1 MDIMEM
7 ELEKTNPNKIAFC
20 SFTKKAV
27 NEAIDRATSR
37 FNLSAS
43 DLPYFKTLHSLG
55 YLLLGLKKATVMQQS
70 DYKLIGE
77 HLGLK
82 FNARKDISD
91 LTYGGNPGDK
101 YTFIM
106 GFARARNIPY
116 RLLWED
122 IDKEC
127 LNWQE
132 FQRFV
137 STVNQYK
144 REHQKF
150 DFQDMIDMYN
160 KDSNLDVLIL
170 DEAQDLST
178 SQWLFVEKVFRN
190 TKRIYIAG
198 DDDQA
203 IYQWSGADV
212 EHFIHK
218 KGQIEQLKQSWR
230 VPNKVFNAA
239 QGIVNRISNRTPKL
253 YQPKDEQGEV
263 VYWNDVDHID
273 MSSGTWMLL
282 GRNLHYLSELQRIIY
297 EKGYMFTIK
306 GKLGI
311 SYDHVK
317 AISAWERWRK
327 DGPLSIEEE
336 RAISEL
342 TGTDIESWDK
352 SQIWHKAL
360 VNIPI
365 ELREY
370 YISLL
375 RNGESLTKPPRIHI
389 NTIHGVKG
397 GEADNVVLLSDMTTA
412 TWEGQSMNKDA
423 EHRVWYVGA
432 TRCKNSLHIIRPR
445 GRFYYEI

>member
-1 MDIMEM
+1 
-7 ELEKTNPNKIAFC
+7 
-20 SFTKKAV
+20 
-27 NEAIDRATSR
+27 
-37 FNLSAS
+37 
-43 DLPYFKTLHSLG
+43 
-55 YLLLGLKKATVMQQS
+55 
-70 DYKLIGE
+70 
-77 HLGLK
+77 
-82 FNARKDISD
+82 
-91 LTYGGNPGDK
+91 
-101 YTFIM
+101 
-106 GFARARNIPY
+106 
-116 RLLWED
+116 
-122 IDKEC
+122 
-127 LNWQE
+127 
-132 FQRFV
+132 
-137 STVNQYK
+137 
-144 REHQKF
+144 
-150 DFQDMIDMYN
+150 
-160 KDSNLDVLIL
+160 
-170 DEAQDLST
+170 
-178 SQWLFVEKVFRN
+178 
-190 TKRIYIAG
+190 
-198 DDDQA
+198 
-203 IYQWSGADV
+203 V